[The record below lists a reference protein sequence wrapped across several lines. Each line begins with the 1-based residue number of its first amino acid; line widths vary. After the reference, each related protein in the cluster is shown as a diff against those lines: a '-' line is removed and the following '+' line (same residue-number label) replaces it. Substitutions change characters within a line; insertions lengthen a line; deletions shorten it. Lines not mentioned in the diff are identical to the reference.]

1 MKKVSLLLSAL
12 AVGLAASAQYQACF
26 MDASA
31 LGFAGDVVDPAGTV
45 LCEDENGKLTLAF
58 DDDMKAFTPSASP
71 YSHVAFQGGAASK
84 IVEGC
89 TGTTNGTSPFAATPG
104 TAQMIEAGCVY
115 KLETTKTG
123 YFIFLTKLNTN
134 KNYYVME
141 GQNNLLAYALGVALD
156 PAGAKN
162 TAGVD
167 KIYYTLPEDAFG
179 NVNLAATNASD
190 YLDGEA
196 PDFTKI
202 KTPGAIAGYGDLG
215 EGSGFL
221 CIASYA
227 TEEYPSTFYYWAQ
240 GSKMA
245 NNGFVYVPAAEPT
258 LEEIPYI
265 VFSGEEK
272 TNAETGETTPAPTPV
287 AFGTAPASVGNLSAA
302 NNENAPIFNLFGQKV
317 GKDAKGILIQNGKK
331 FIRK

>member
-1 MKKVSLLLSAL
+1 MKKISLLLSAL
-12 AVGLAASAQYQACF
+12 AVGLTAAAQSQPCF
-26 MDASA
+26 MDAEA
-31 LGFAGDVVDPAGTV
+31 LGFTGDVVDAAGTV
-45 LCEDENGKLTLAF
+45 LCQDANGKLTLAF
-58 DDDMKAFTPSASP
+58 DDDMKTFTPSAAP
-71 YSHVAFQGGAASK
+71 YTFVSVAGSEATK
-84 IVEGC
+84 ITAGC
-89 TGTTNGTSPFAATPG
+89 TGSTNGTSPLAATPG
-104 TAQMIEAGCVY
+104 TASMIESGCVY

-141 GQNNLLAYALGVALD
+141 GQNNLYAYALGVALD
-156 PAGAKN
+156 PSKNEAGL
-162 TAGVD
+162 D
-167 KIYYTLPEDAFG
+167 HLYYTLPEDAFG
-179 NVNLAATNASD
+179 NVNMAATNASD

-202 KTPGAIAGYGDLG
+202 KTPGDTMGVGNIG

-227 TEEYPSTFYYWAQ
+227 TEDYPSTFYYWAQ

-245 NNGFVYVPAAEPT
+245 NNGFIYVPAEEPT
-258 LEEIPYI
+258 LDAIPSI

-272 TNAETGETTPAPTPV
+272 TNEETGETTPAPTPV
-287 AFGTAPASVGNLSAA
+287 AFGDTAAVGSISAA
-302 NNENAPIFNLFGQKV
+302 SDENAPIYNLFGQKV

>member
-1 MKKVSLLLSAL
+1 MKKISLLLSAL
-12 AVGLAASAQYQACF
+12 AVGLTASAQYQACF
-26 MDASA
+26 MDMSV
-31 LGFAGDVVDPAGTV
+31 LGFDGTVVNEAGTV
-45 LCEDENGKLTLAF
+45 LCEDENGKLSLAF
-58 DDDMKAFTPSASP
+58 DDTMKTFTPSAAP
-71 YSHVAFQGGAASK
+71 YTYVSINGSEPFK
-84 IVEGC
+84 ITAGC
-89 TGTTNGTSPFAATPG
+89 TGSTNGSSPLNAG
-104 TAQMIEAGCVY
+104 TATMIESGCVY

-156 PAGAKN
+156 PAKN
-162 TAGVD
+162 DAGVD
-167 KIYYTLPEDAFG
+167 RIYYTLPEDAFG
-179 NVNLAATNASD
+179 NVDMAATDASK

-202 KTPGAIAGYGDLG
+202 KTPGATTDLGNIG

-227 TEEYPSTFYYWAQ
+227 EEGAPCTFYYWAQ

-245 NNGFVYVPAAEPT
+245 NNGFIFVPSEEPT

-272 TNAETGETTPAPTPV
+272 TADDGTVTPAPTPV
-287 AFGTAPASVGNLSAA
+287 AFGSTAAVGSISVD
-302 NNENAPIFNLFGQKV
+302 NNENAPIYNAQGMRV
-317 GKDAKGILIQNGKK
+317 NADAKGLLIQNGKK